1 MLKKLF
7 GGKDELDRLSELVG
21 EEKSE
26 EEKQNEAQ
34 QAIASA
40 EAAVSKSK
48 AGSKIADSLAS
59 ADLKL
64 KIVEFYG
71 LKVVTALVGV
81 GAGAFLGRASMKA
94 MLITGLVGAVIFSFI
109 PEIYV
114 KFRASN
120 RIKTFNGQLGDTIT
134 MMANALRG
142 GYSFLQT
149 MDMVGK
155 EAPEPTASEFQRV
168 VQEVGLG
175 RTTSDALANLL
186 RRMPSDDLDL
196 MITAVNIQHEVGG
209 NLATILDSIGHT
221 IRERVRIKGEI
232 KTLTA
237 QGRLSGYVITFLP
250 IAMGAY
256 ITMVNPNYMAPI
268 FTFGMPPKAWCC
280 LPVTS
285 LFFIAVGYVVMMK
298 IVDIEV

>member
-1 MLKKLF
+1 VLKKLF
-7 GGKDELDRLSELVG
+7 GKKDEMDRLSQLVG
-21 EEKSE
+21 EEAPV
-26 EEKQNEAQ
+26 EEKASDTQ

-40 EAAVSKSK
+40 EAKVVKSKS
-48 AGSKIADSLAS
+48 GSKIARSLAS

-64 KIVEFYG
+64 KVVEFYA
-71 LKVVTALVGV
+71 LKAAAAVVGIGFGV
-81 GAGAFLGRASMKA
+81 FLGRASLQA
-94 MLITGLVGAVIFSFI
+94 MVVTGFISAIIFSFI

-114 KFRASN
+114 KMRASN

-149 MDMVGK
+149 MDMVGD
-155 EAPEPTASEFQRV
+155 EAPEPTASEFKRV

-175 RTTSDALANLL
+175 RSTAEALDNLL
-186 RRMPSDDLDL
+186 KRMPSDDLDL

-256 ITMVNPNYMAPI
+256 ITMVNPEYMSPM
-268 FTFGMPPKAWCC
+268 FTFGFPPEAWCC